1 MKIIF
6 AGGGTGGHLF
16 CGFALAEAFLK
27 RKSADHP
34 IEILFVGTAYG
45 IEKEMVPKEGYRLE
59 FIPIKQLKGKG
70 VFHRLKTLLQ
80 VPEACLKSYS
90 LLKKEKPDL
99 VFGIGGYA
107 SGPIVLMAKILGIK
121 TAINEQNSVPGLTN
135 RILSKF
141 SDLIFIAFEN
151 AKGFFPKK
159 KTFLT
164 GNPIRKKFFEN
175 ILPLSTPLLPGERM
189 NCFNILIL
197 GGSQGA
203 HSINETMMEV
213 ANLLYPIQE
222 KFCFIHQT
230 GKSDAIKVREAYHKI
245 GFQAEVL
252 EFIHEIQNYYLKADL
267 VISRSG
273 AGTINELEI
282 LGKPSLLIPY
292 PYAADDHQKMNALEL
307 AQKGAARMILP
318 EELNAEKLAFQICD
332 LMDHPE
338 ELQKIGKNAK
348 SLAKPEAAEEIVE
361 RCVAI
366 LKRKNPQSL

>member
-27 RKSADHP
+27 RKSADHL

-45 IEKEMVPKEGYRLE
+45 IEKELVPKEGYRLE

-70 VFHRLKTLLQ
+70 VLHRLKTLLQ

-107 SGPIVLMAKILGIK
+107 SGPIVLMAKILRIK

-164 GNPIRKKFFEN
+164 GNPIRKRFFEN
-175 ILPLSTPLLPGERM
+175 EGEKSRVEIIGAHGRAPLQPFT
-189 NCFNILIL
+189 ILIL

-203 HSINETMMEV
+203 HSINETMIEV
-213 ANLLYPIQE
+213 ARLLHPIKE
-222 KFCFIHQT
+222 KFCLIHQT
-230 GKSDAIKVREAYHKI
+230 GKSDAIKVREAYQKI
-245 GFQAEVL
+245 GFQAEVM
-252 EFIHEIQNYYLKADL
+252 EFIHEIQNYYVKADL
-267 VISRSG
+267 VISRAG
-273 AGTINELEI
+273 AGTINELEMM
-282 LGKPSLLIPY
+282 GKPSLLIPY

-307 AQKGAARMILP
+307 VQKGAARMILSD
-318 EELNAEKLAFQICD
+318 ELNAEKLAFQICD

-338 ELQKIGKNAK
+338 KLQKIGKNAK
-348 SLAKPEAAEEIVE
+348 NLAKPEAAEEIIQKCEEIMV
-361 RCVAI
+361 
-366 LKRKNPQSL
+366 

>member
-70 VFHRLKTLLQ
+70 VLHRLKTLLQ

-107 SGPIVLMAKILGIK
+107 SGPIVLMAKILRIK

-175 ILPLSTPLLPGERM
+175 IPTLPPEKRGNRFT
-189 NCFNILIL
+189 ILIL

-203 HSINETMMEV
+203 HSINETMIEV
-213 ANLLYPIQE
+213 ANLLHPIKD
-222 KFCFIHQT
+222 KFCLIHQT
-230 GKSDAIKVREAYHKI
+230 GKADASKIREAYQKI

-267 VISRSG
+267 VISRAG
-273 AGTINELEI
+273 AGTINELEMM
-282 LGKPSLLIPY
+282 GKPSLLIPY

-307 AQKGAARMILP
+307 VQKGAARMILSD
-318 EELNAEKLAFQICD
+318 ELNAEKLAFQICD

-348 SLAKPEAAEEIVE
+348 NLAKPEAAEEIIQKCEEIMV
-361 RCVAI
+361 
-366 LKRKNPQSL
+366 